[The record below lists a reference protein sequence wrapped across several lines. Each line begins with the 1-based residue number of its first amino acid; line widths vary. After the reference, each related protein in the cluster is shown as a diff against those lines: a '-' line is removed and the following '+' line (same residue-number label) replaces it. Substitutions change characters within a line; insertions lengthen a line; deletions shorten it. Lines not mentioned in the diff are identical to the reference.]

1 MKFWQSSAS
10 QAYTEHMKQAHE
22 LAETHRSVALEAH
35 QAELVVS
42 LLARNQICNSDAV
55 QKYQGNFAELDNKL
69 VGASRKV
76 DDMEEKMNI
85 TQAHIATVY
94 DGLNSLSSFATL
106 FQHVGEVVPIIVVA
120 GTLFVVT
127 TPVAHVLLVK
137 LTTLGRQAVGAIAIG
152 FGIGKYMIG
161 SSLQIYRC

>member
-10 QAYTEHMKQAHE
+10 QAYKEHMKEAHE
-22 LAETHRSVALEAH
+22 LAETHRSVALVAH
-35 QAELVVS
+35 EAELVVRT
-42 LLARNQICNSDAV
+42 LARDKFCSSDAV

-94 DGLNSLSSFATL
+94 DGLNSFANLATL
-106 FQHVGEVVPIIVVA
+106 FQHVVEVVPIIVVA
-120 GTLFVVT
+120 GALFVVT
-127 TPVAHVLLVK
+127 TPVTYALLVK
-137 LTTLGRQAVGAIAIG
+137 LTTLGQQAVGAIAIG
-152 FGIGKYMIG
+152 SGIGKYLIG
-161 SSLQIYRC
+161 SNS